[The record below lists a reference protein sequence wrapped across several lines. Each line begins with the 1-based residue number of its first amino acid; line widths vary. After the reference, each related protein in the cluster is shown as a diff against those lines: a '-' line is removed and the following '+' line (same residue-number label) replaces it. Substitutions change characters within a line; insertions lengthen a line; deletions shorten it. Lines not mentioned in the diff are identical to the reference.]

1 MTQTPTC
8 FGSPTSINLAQDSLC
23 RKCPHLA
30 KCGRSSLDLLLALAR
45 VAPVQDLADTLHTQ
59 LQGLGLVP
67 AGEVGVSPSPDAQEA
82 PTLPGESPQR
92 SFGRIRRKEL
102 TQQELDLLERLP
114 VKVAKR
120 MRPLMRAGLFN
131 RLAPDMKAGRNPFP
145 TTENEFLNRFASW
158 LLQGGQ
164 VIKKDARDRFIKV
177 YGWTDMTAASHVS
190 VAVTLFVTLGI
201 AKDSGDRIIRT

>member
-1 MTQTPTC
+1 MTPTC
-8 FGSPTSINLAQDSLC
+8 FGSPTSINLAQGSLC
-23 RKCPHLA
+23 RGCSHVA
-30 KCGRSSLDLLLALAR
+30 VCGQTSLDLLIALAR

-67 AGEVGVSPSPDAQEA
+67 AGEVGISPLPDAQESLS
-82 PTLPGESPQR
+82 LPDEGPER

-102 TQQELDLLERLP
+102 TQQELELLGKLP

-131 RLAPDMKAGRNPFP
+131 RLVPDMKAGKNPFP
-145 TTENEFLNRFASW
+145 TTENEFLNRFAGW

-164 VIKKDARDRFIKV
+164 VVKKAAREGFMTA

-201 AKDSGDRIIRT
+201 AKDAGDRIIKA